1 MKNFFFLPFFLLSG
15 MAHSQWAVYD
25 SKVHEELRKINN
37 VQKQETEK
45 LKEFEKFERLDV
57 DFASL
62 TSLTDEDKKK
72 FVGTLQDCGDDK
84 ANPAHYQA
92 CAGLRNLRLQT
103 LKQSQSVLLVL
114 DERRKAID
122 KLIEDARSNH
132 NYESGVMQRY
142 HFELQGLQAQMQAD
156 ALKLQI
162 LMDGYRQREQVY
174 AMQMNEARRGSDR
187 GALDTKAGRERNK
200 AVPFVAPSL
209 FN

>member
-1 MKNFFFLPFFLLSG
+1 MRRLVVLMSAFWVGVSY
-15 MAHSQWAVYD
+15 AQWAVYD
-25 SKVHEELRKINN
+25 DKLTKEVAKINN
-37 VQKQETEK
+37 VKKVDIDKFKDLEK
-45 LKEFEKFERLDV
+45 LERLDV

-62 TSLTDEDKKK
+62 TSLTDDDKKK

-114 DERRKAID
+114 DERRKSID
-122 KLIEDARSNH
+122 KLIESARSSH
-132 NYESGVMQRY
+132 NYESGIMQRY

>member
-1 MKNFFFLPFFLLSG
+1 MRYLIVLIFAFWTSVSY
-15 MAHSQWAVYD
+15 AQWAVYD
-25 SKVHEELRKINN
+25 DKLTKEVRKINN
-37 VQKQETEK
+37 VQKINLDKLKDFEK
-45 LKEFEKFERLDV
+45 LERLDV

-114 DERRKAID
+114 DERRKSID
-122 KLIEDARSNH
+122 KLIENARN
-132 NYESGVMQRY
+132 NTNQESGIMQRY

-162 LMDGYRQREQVY
+162 LMDGYRQREQAY
-174 AMQMNEARRGSDR
+174 AMQMNEARRG
-187 GALDTKAGRERNK
+187 
-200 AVPFVAPSL
+200 FVFIS
-209 FN
+209 

>member
-1 MKNFFFLPFFLLSG
+1 MKGVVYFLVFSFAGS
-15 MAHSQWAVYD
+15 AYSQWAVYD
-25 SKVHEELRKINN
+25 SKVHEELQKINK
-37 VQKQETEK
+37 VEARSVDE
-45 LKEFEKFERLDV
+45 LKDFESLDRLDV
-57 DFASL
+57 DFAAL

-84 ANPAHYQA
+84 VNPAHYQA

-122 KLIEDARSNH
+122 KLIEDARSKH
-132 NYESGVMQRY
+132 NLESGVMQRY

-174 AMQMNEARRGSDR
+174 AMQMNEARRASDR
-187 GALDTKAGRERNK
+187 GSLDTKAGVQRKR
-200 AVPFVAPSL
+200 AVPFVAPNL

>member
-1 MKNFFFLPFFLLSG
+1 MKKFFLCTVLAGVFP
-15 MAHSQWAVYD
+15 AYAQWAVYD
-25 SKVHEELRKINN
+25 DKVKKEIEKLNN
-37 VQKQETEK
+37 VQKMNVDK
-45 LKEFEKFERLDV
+45 LKDFDKFERLDV

-122 KLIEDARSNH
+122 QLIEDSRSNH
-132 NYESGVMQRY
+132 NDESGIMQRY
-142 HFELQGLQAQMQAD
+142 YFELQGLQAQMQAD
-156 ALKLQI
+156 ALKLQV

-174 AMQMNEARRGSDR
+174 AMQMNEARRASDR
-187 GALDTKAGRERNK
+187 GALDTKTGTQRKR
-200 AVPFVAPSL
+200 AVPFTADM

>member
-1 MKNFFFLPFFLLSG
+1 MFVASNAF
-15 MAHSQWAVYD
+15 AQWAVYD
-25 SKVHEELRKINN
+25 HKLTEEVKKINN
-37 VQKQETEK
+37 VEKQNIDK
-45 LKEFEKFERLDV
+45 LKDFEKFERLDV

-122 KLIEDARSNH
+122 KLIEDARSKH
-132 NYESGVMQRY
+132 GHESGIMQRY

-174 AMQMNEARRGSDR
+174 AMQMNEARRASDR
-187 GALDTKAGRERNK
+187 GALDTKTGTQRKR
-200 AVPFVAPSL
+200 AVPFTADM
-209 FN
+209 FD